1 MGMMIR
7 RHLMSRGEK
16 PAAHAPKEE
25 AVEVKK
31 EEKPK
36 KGKKG

>member
-16 PAAHAPKEE
+16 PAAHAPKE